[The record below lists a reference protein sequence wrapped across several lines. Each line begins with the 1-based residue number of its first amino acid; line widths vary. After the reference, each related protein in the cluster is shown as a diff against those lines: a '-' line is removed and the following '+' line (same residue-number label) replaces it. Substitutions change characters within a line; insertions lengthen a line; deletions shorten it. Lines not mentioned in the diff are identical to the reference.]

1 MDTDS
6 ITDTE
11 SLPRIMGNTE
21 EGELSDIEQDVS
33 LTDADQALSEEQS
46 DLFLPTSFLL
56 TQQLNPQ
63 PPRLV

>member
-33 LTDADQALSEEQS
+33 LTDADQALSEEQ
-46 DLFLPTSFLL
+46 
-56 TQQLNPQ
+56 NY
-63 PPRLV
+63 R